1 MAYVNR
7 RTATAKKQ
15 TRAADG
21 TQRVRV
27 IDSVG
32 RLVAVIHEERSIAK
46 YLAAANALTI
56 RDRRGR
62 LRAIRLTSV
71 GDDRGDLGEHHGTSL
86 VTTERCRAD
95 TGEYIGAPV
104 TLKHKWTAEQCDE
117 MQRWL
122 AETSLA
128 TPEPGQLKDLI
139 EGEVG
144 NASHSRDGICV
155 PTLRKL
161 GRT

>member
-1 MAYVNR
+1 MTRSPAVGAVYETPNR
-7 RTATAKKQ
+7 DGEKQ

-27 IDSVG
+27 VDSVG
-32 RLVAVIHEERSIAK
+32 RLVAVIHEERAIAK
-46 YLAAANALTI
+46 YLAAANALSI

-71 GDDRGDLGEHHGTSL
+71 GDDRGDPGQHNGTSL
-86 VTTERCRAD
+86 VTTERCKTD
-95 TGEYIGAPV
+95 TGEYIGE
-104 TLKHKWTAEQCDE
+104 TLKHKWTAKQCDE

-128 TPEPGQLKDLI
+128 TPEPGQLQDLI
-139 EGEVG
+139 EGDVG
-144 NASHSRDGICV
+144 NAS
-155 PTLRKL
+155 P
-161 GRT
+161 

>member
-1 MAYVNR
+1 MIRSPAIRSVYETPNR
-7 RTATAKKQ
+7 DGEKQ

-27 IDSVG
+27 VDSVG
-32 RLVAVIHEERSIAK
+32 RLVAVIYEERAIAK
-46 YLAAANALTI
+46 YLAAPNARSI

-71 GDDRGDLGEHHGTSL
+71 GDDRGDPGEHNGTSL
-86 VTTERCRAD
+86 VTTERCKTDA
-95 TGEYIGAPV
+95 GEYIGAPM
-104 TLKHKWTAEQCDE
+104 TLKHKWTAKQCDE

-128 TPEPGQLKDLI
+128 TPEPGQSQDLT
-139 EGEVG
+139 EGDVR
-144 NASHSRDGICV
+144 NAS
-155 PTLRKL
+155 P
-161 GRT
+161 